1 MIHENHKQR
10 PLVFNRTTE
19 QYNMTDIWDEI
30 EESIAVA
37 STCEIKIDNNNNND
51 NNNKD
56 IAVVVS
62 SAAEEKRQA
71 SIAARAL
78 ERKLLDAEREKRKQQ
93 LEEEKK
99 KNKAP
104 TKPIKE
110 LTPFEEFIEDFI
122 ENRRKELVKKN
133 GKGFIG
139 GLDKRL
145 NPTRGAD
152 YERALQDARSAWNN
166 RKL

>member
-1 MIHENHKQR
+1 
-10 PLVFNRTTE
+10 
-19 QYNMTDIWDEI
+19 MTDIWDEI
-30 EESIAVA
+30 EESIAVQ
-37 STCEIKIDNNNNND
+37 STCDNNNND
-51 NNNKD
+51 NNNDNNNNKD
-56 IAVVVS
+56 KVAIVS

-78 ERKLLDAEREKRKQQ
+78 ERKLLDAERDKRKQQ

-133 GKGFIG
+133 GRGFIG